1 MGELSQLPNIGPV
14 VEKQLNAAGIQT
26 GEELCALGA
35 REAWLRIQAFDPSAC
50 IHRLLA
56 LEGLCA
62 ACQRLRF
69 RQMCARELKAFYLAH
84 RVCTK

>member
-35 REAWLRIQAFDPSAC
+35 REAWLRIQASTPPPAYTVC
-50 IHRLLA
+50 WP
-56 LEGLCA
+56 LEGA
-62 ACQRLRF
+62 VRGVPKARF
-69 RQMCARELKAFYLAH
+69 RQMCARS
-84 RVCTK
+84 